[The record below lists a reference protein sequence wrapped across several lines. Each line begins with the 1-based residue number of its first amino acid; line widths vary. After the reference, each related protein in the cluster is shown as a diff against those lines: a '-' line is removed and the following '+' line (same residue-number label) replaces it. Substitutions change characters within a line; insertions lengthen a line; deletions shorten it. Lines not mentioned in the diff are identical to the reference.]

1 MKKILLIFMCLICA
15 AATFNLVGCAGETYT
30 VEYEANGGTVAVDS
44 REVKE
49 GEKFTLDVPY
59 LENATF
65 LGWFDSLKDD
75 AEAITDAN
83 GQSLKKYDKKEDLV
97 VFAHWDIWETL
108 SLEIE
113 VLSTNNGCVV
123 NGGGE
128 NLSRIKI
135 PETYKGLPVVM
146 INSYAFYSNR
156 ELKEIIIPETVID
169 IGSFAFSDCEKLEKV
184 ALSDNLETIGKNAF
198 SGCGKLA
205 TINVSKKLSKIDS
218 SAFSGCSSLYE
229 MDFSNVEGSLEIEA
243 SAFSGCSTLSKVK
256 FNSGIKKIKDSTFL
270 GCAGLQELDVGDYI
284 EEIEPSAF
292 QSSGLRSLKIGKG
305 VKSIGSGFTN
315 GCASLR
321 TIEVDEEN
329 GYFLA
334 EGNVLYNKNKT
345 TLLRYAPLLETEH
358 YTIENSVKK
367 IAEKSFD
374 NSENLK
380 RLTIPESV
388 IQIEQ
393 GAFTNL
399 KELETIDIPYVG
411 GSLYVDNYFTYIFG
425 GAMMSQETKLPE
437 TLQYVNITGDIEI
450 IAAYAFQ
457 YCGNIKTVSIPE
469 SVEYIGVE
477 AFYGCSSLT
486 EVVIPKAVT
495 TIGELAFYACMRI
508 EEFEVEQGNTEYV
521 SEDGVLY
528 NKDKTKL
535 LQYPAAKT
543 GTEFTVPSG
552 VTHLSKGAFYNA
564 TKLEKI
570 VLSEELKTIDD
581 NAFSLCRR
589 LENIV
594 LPSGVE
600 YIGNQAFSGCRV
612 LEQINIPS
620 KTTKIGSQCFDDCR
634 ALIRI
639 DAQSEK
645 APEIDETIFDSE
657 YSDAIKIYFENESV
671 LETYKK
677 NPAWN
682 AFADK
687 FVVAE

>member
-15 AATFNLVGCAGETYT
+15 VATFNLVGCKGETYT

-65 LGWFDSLKDD
+65 LGWYDSPDS
-75 AEAITDAN
+75 DAN
-83 GQSLKKYDKKEDLV
+83 AVTDEYGRSLNKYNKKEDLV

-113 VLSTNNGCVV
+113 VLSTNDGCVV
-123 NGGGE
+123 NGGGK
-128 NLSRIKI
+128 NLSKIKI
-135 PETYKGLPVVM
+135 PEKYKGLPVVK
-146 INSYAFYSNR
+146 INSYAFYNNK
-156 ELKEIIIPETVID
+156 ELQEIIIPETVIN
-169 IGSFAFSDCEKLEKV
+169 IGSFSFSECDKLERV
-184 ALSDNLETIGKNAF
+184 TLSNNLETIGNSAF
-198 SGCGKLA
+198 LGCGKLA

-218 SAFSGCSSLYE
+218 SAFSDCSSLYE

-243 SAFSGCSTLSKVK
+243 SAFSGCSTLNKVK
-256 FNSGIKKIKDSTFL
+256 FNSGIKKIKESMFA
-270 GCAGLQELDVGDYI
+270 GCAGLLELDVGDYI

-292 QSSGLRSLKIGKG
+292 QGSGLRSLKIGKG

-315 GCASLR
+315 GCASLQ

-334 EGNVLYNKNKT
+334 EDNVLYNKNKT
-345 TLLRYAPLLETEH
+345 ILLRYAPLLETEH
-358 YTIENSVKK
+358 YTIENSVKT
-367 IAEKSFD
+367 IGGGSFD
-374 NSENLK
+374 NSEYLEW
-380 RLTIPESV
+380 LTIPENV
-388 IQIEQ
+388 TLIEK

-399 KELETIDIPYVG
+399 KELETIDIPFVG
-411 GSLYVDNYFTYIFG
+411 GSFYIDNYFTYIFG
-425 GAMMSQETKLPE
+425 GEINSQETKLPE
-437 TLQYVNITGDIEI
+437 TLQYVNITGAMNVIS
-450 IAAYAFQ
+450 AYAFQ

-589 LENIV
+589 LKNIV

-620 KTTKIGSQCFDDCR
+620 KTTKIGALCFDDCR
-634 ALIRI
+634 ELIRI
-639 DAQSEK
+639 VVQSEK
-645 APEIDETIFDSE
+645 APEIDETIFDND